1 MTTLLKQEKTRK
13 TLLGPKKTLIPKGA
27 ACCCHRRPKSCS
39 FKLYNACTYGQKL
52 YFFFFNL
59 LFQFLF
65 SGKYCGDKF
74 PPIITSSGFG
84 FCVSNFLSILSDF
97 LSILSDFLSWEKL
110 THKWE
115 EPKAEQFAKLQFM
128 LSNFAKWFF
137 FIRISY
143 DAGSMALQAFLDLGC

>member
-74 PPIITSSGFG
+74 PPIITSSGFE
-84 FCVSNFLSILSDF
+84 FCVSNFLSILS
-97 LSILSDFLSWEKL
+97 WEKRM
-110 THKWE
+110 HKWE
-115 EPKAEQFAKLQFM
+115 QLKAEQFAKLQF
-128 LSNFAKWFF
+128 LYNKNYQNTNTQSVFAIFYAKFSLFGGSSLNQW
-137 FIRISY
+137 ISTKIIT
-143 DAGSMALQAFLDLGC
+143 